1 MAAEVHVSDSEE
13 PRKTAS
19 ETGKPKQQ
27 DLHEDGPYPPVNQDF
42 VQNYR
47 TILSELSLLTT
58 VSVLLFGFL
67 LASTNIADT
76 NLEEWLYAIAVI
88 LVATST
94 TVFVLPVAYH
104 HLQFPSHVFEK
115 FQARTHRWMEF
126 GLPMLAGGMYLSLS
140 LAIWSVFNELALA
153 IAAIPLL
160 ATYIAFI
167 LRKNK

>member
-1 MAAEVHVSDSEE
+1 VD
-13 PRKTAS
+13 
-19 ETGKPKQQ
+19 
-27 DLHEDGPYPPVNQDF
+27 DDF

-67 LASTNIADT
+67 LASTTIAHT
-76 NLEEWLYAIAVI
+76 GIREWLYALAVI

-104 HLQFPSHVFEK
+104 HLQVPYHDFEK
-115 FQARTHRWMEF
+115 FQARTHRWMAF
-126 GLPMLAGGMYLSLS
+126 GLPMLSSGMYLSLS
-140 LAIWSVFNELALA
+140 LAIWPLFKEGALI